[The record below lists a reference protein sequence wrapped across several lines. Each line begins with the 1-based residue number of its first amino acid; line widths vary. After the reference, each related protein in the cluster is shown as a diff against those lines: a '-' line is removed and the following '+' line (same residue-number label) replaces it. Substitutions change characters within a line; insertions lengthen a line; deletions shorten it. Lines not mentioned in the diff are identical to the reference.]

1 MTEKDIILREI
12 LEIQADI
19 EFGSAPMTH
28 IERLEYLQKELWKY
42 SHT

>member
-1 MTEKDIILREI
+1 MNEKDIIKKEI
-12 LEIQADI
+12 QDIQADI
-19 EFGSAPMTH
+19 EFGAAPMTH

>member
-1 MTEKDIILREI
+1 MTERDIIEKEI

-19 EFGSAPMTH
+19 EFGAAPKTH

-42 SHT
+42 SHI